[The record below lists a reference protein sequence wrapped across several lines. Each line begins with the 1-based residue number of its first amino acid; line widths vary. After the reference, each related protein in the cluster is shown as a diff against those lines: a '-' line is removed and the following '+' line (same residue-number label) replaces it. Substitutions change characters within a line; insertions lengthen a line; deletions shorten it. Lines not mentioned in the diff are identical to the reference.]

1 MNYSTRVP
9 PLAIGGLDADGSQR
23 YAVSLDLVQE
33 PVVMP
38 AARAWV
44 AWRDIE
50 TVCGFTRQERTVW
63 RHCWRDGTQSTTMLG
78 LTRNQVGAANRE
90 ILRKLRKNK
99 DALHGFLGYRTVFE
113 IELENVLAT
122 TRFRANSK
130 CISERL
136 RMTIAELTE
145 KKTTEVAKLGRI
157 QERTRGARLA
167 WEDAQSAVTR
177 IETVLRAEQEA
188 AVLAEQDWPSP
199 AAEKTLASA
208 RAKVASAES
217 AYSAAQAAM
226 ERQSQIVEGVE
237 GELFGRRMEIFETE
251 LAPAKENLF
260 ALMREFCEAACHVEQ
275 IAQRHG
281 IGPHTLPMVLYP
293 SADGFTGL
301 SERNARCALING
313 GLNLTAFL
321 RNNYIGRTV

>member
-1 MNYSTRVP
+1 MNYRDRAAA
-9 PLAIGGLDADGSQR
+9 LRIGGRDEDNKQR
-23 YAVSLDLVQE
+23 VACSLELVAETAVESATV
-33 PVVMP
+33 
-38 AARAWV
+38 AWV
-44 AWRDIE
+44 DWQGIE
-50 TVCGFTRQERTVW
+50 AACGFTRQERAVW
-63 RHCWRDGTQSTTMLG
+63 RACWRDGAASGCMLG
-78 LTRNQVGAANRE
+78 LTPHQLGAANRE
-90 ILRKLRKNK
+90 ITKKLRKNL
-99 DALHGFLGYRTVFE
+99 DALNPFLGYLNDSELFLQNSWSTAQNRASLGALSRSLTV
-113 IELENVLAT
+113 
-122 TRFRANSK
+122 
-130 CISERL
+130 
-136 RMTIAELTE
+136 TIAELNE
-145 KKTTEVAKLGRI
+145 KKTSEAAKLARI

-177 IETVLRAEQEA
+177 IETALRVEQEA

-199 AAEKTLASA
+199 TAEKTLASA

-217 AYSAAQAAM
+217 AYSAARAAM
-226 ERQSQIVEGVE
+226 SRQEQILEGVE
-237 GELFGRRMEIFETE
+237 GELFGRRMEIFEAE

-281 IGPHTLPMVLYP
+281 IGPHTLPLVLYP
-293 SADGFTGL
+293 SADGFTGF